1 MLGAGAVGGLNVN
14 VYPDKD
20 DLSREIV
27 GESYEDLYPYEQK
40 YINRLFYEGGKFQP
54 SEYTQN
60 SYQLEL
66 DQYEMIEKIMGG
78 TEEPGT
84 KASRIYRQMDTTD
97 LKLQGL
103 RMNYFK
109 DSEDEQPET
118 DPLKKAQNDYYDL
131 LSEVYGPEGQSSL
144 SDEEIEQKKSRFLS
158 GLTSKQRDYIQAN
171 KTNFMVPD
179 SVFTLIKPDG
189 RGTIKAASS
198 NAQRRKWYALMGRA
212 IPKEWDLDDPL
223 DLADKYYAVA
233 KNIIY
238 SNEARRRLS
247 EGRAAIPKA
256 PEQIEITR
264 GILERVN

>member
-1 MLGAGAVGGLNVN
+1 
-14 VYPDKD
+14 
-20 DLSREIV
+20 
-27 GESYEDLYPYEQK
+27 
-40 YINRLFYEGGKFQP
+40 
-54 SEYTQN
+54 
-60 SYQLEL
+60 
-66 DQYEMIEKIMGG
+66 
-78 TEEPGT
+78 
-84 KASRIYRQMDTTD
+84 
-97 LKLQGL
+97 
-103 RMNYFK
+103 MNYFK